1 MKKIL
6 LVGVFGL
13 VLSQASYSLAPKN
26 GEEPT
31 FCEQIVSVHG
41 LLSRAQIECGYRE
54 YNEELISDSAKC
66 FKHELGDKYGSEVL
80 MFGMKEYDRH
90 VKEDGK
96 EFTCKY
102 ILKEFADYVRK

>member
-1 MKKIL
+1 MKNIL
-6 LVGVFGL
+6 VIVATLCF
-13 VLSQASYSLAPKN
+13 SQTSYSLTPKN

-31 FCEQIVSVHG
+31 FCEQVVSVHG
-41 LLSRAQIECGYRE
+41 LLSRAQIECGYSE

-66 FKHELGDKYGSEVL
+66 FKHELGDEYGSEVL

-102 ILKEFADYVRK
+102 ILKEFSDYVRK

>member
-1 MKKIL
+1 MKNIL
-6 LVGVFGL
+6 VIAAILSF
-13 VLSQASYSLAPKN
+13 SQASHSLAPKN

-31 FCEQIVSVHG
+31 FCEQVVSVHG

-96 EFTCKY
+96 EFTCKH
-102 ILKEFADYVRK
+102 ILKEFPDYVWK